1 MDALPIHVFKDSFIQ
16 FLNCS
21 TKNEIKYQIR
31 EQRSGTLMASSGVIE
46 IIVNA
51 SIWVSLASVLIAFI
65 KAKNNREVTITTED
79 NQIIHAKGL
88 DSQQLQDVLKHAKG
102 ITAIEPHKK
111 KTSKLLE
118 FVPAYRPPRDVA
130 TALTLNHTLGL
141 TENDRFQ
148 SYRERSNQ
156 SDPQSNLPLWRDCY

>member
-1 MDALPIHVFKDSFIQ
+1 MHYQFTFSKIAFIQ

-111 KTSKLLE
+111 PASCWSLFRPIGLRGTSL
-118 FVPAYRPPRDVA
+118 PR
-130 TALTLNHTLGL
+130 
-141 TENDRFQ
+141 
-148 SYRERSNQ
+148 
-156 SDPQSNLPLWRDCY
+156 

>member
-1 MDALPIHVFKDSFIQ
+1 MDTLPIHVFKDSFYPVLEL
-16 FLNCS
+16 LNE
-21 TKNEIKYQIR
+21 NEIKYQIR

-111 KTSKLLE
+111 
-118 FVPAYRPPRDVA
+118 
-130 TALTLNHTLGL
+130 
-141 TENDRFQ
+141 
-148 SYRERSNQ
+148 
-156 SDPQSNLPLWRDCY
+156 